1 MFWNKMES
9 NSTKTKFYEA
19 LTLKFLYI
27 NNWLNHIW
35 IFEFCRK
42 TGQQCALDEVVPK
55 LNNLHLKLSDRFMLL
70 DRLSGLQSFLQILL
84 ELVVVG
90 DRMLFL
96 QEAGFEP
103 KAVRLFDDQVRYF
116 LFGNKTLKLSSLV
129 NVSLSKAT
137 ALDNTFRKQSKKN
150 STKPYI

>member
-1 MFWNKMES
+1 
-9 NSTKTKFYEA
+9 
-19 LTLKFLYI
+19 
-27 NNWLNHIW
+27 
-35 IFEFCRK
+35 
-42 TGQQCALDEVVPK
+42 
-55 LNNLHLKLSDRFMLL
+55 MLL

-103 KAVRLFDDQVRYF
+103 KAVRLFDEQVRYF
-116 LFGNKTLKLSSLV
+116 LFGNKTLKLSSLL

-137 ALDNTFRKQSKKN
+137 ALDNTFRKQSKNN
-150 STKPYI
+150 STKVQLTYILLNKMQKKNLLSVNILLNYFSDFATRNSAYLSQVTFTPVIKTIKKYFKESC